1 MAMEYQ
7 GFATL
12 GVNLN
17 RQKYGPLDVSSVFT
31 STADLTYYR
40 TKGQTKLE
48 GLSDYW
54 NAIVPYPYEGQLVS
68 LVENGTVSVLKL
80 IANGDVFDVVEVGSE
95 VELPDN
101 LATEE
106 YVQEQIET
114 IEIPSLDGY
123 ATEAYVD
130 EKISGIEVG
139 SGSVAMEALTEEEI
153 LAIIGSTSGGTP
165 VTPEGQILE
174 EMTAEDVQTIISNS

>member
-40 TKGQTKLE
+40 TKGAIIQE
-48 GLSDYW
+48 GLTDYW
-54 NAIVPYPYEGQLVS
+54 KNIVPYPYEGQLVS

-80 IANGDVFDVVEVGSE
+80 VANGDIFDAIEVGSE
-95 VELPDN
+95 IELPEN
-101 LATEE
+101 LATQE
-106 YVQEQIET
+106 YVQEQIGT
-114 IEIPSLDGY
+114 IEVPSLDGY
-123 ATEAYVD
+123 ATEDYVNN
-130 EKISGIEVG
+130 KISGIEVG

-153 LAIIGSTSGGTP
+153 LAIIGSTTGGTP
-165 VTPEGQILE
+165 VNPSGQVLE
-174 EMTAEDVQTIISNS
+174 EMTAEDVQNIIRR

>member
-31 STADLTYYR
+31 STADLTYYI

-68 LVENGTVSVLKL
+68 LVENGEVSVFKL
-80 IANGDVFDVVEVGSE
+80 VAKGDVFEAAAVVDK
-95 VELPDN
+95 VELPNN

-106 YVQEQIET
+106 FVQE
-114 IEIPSLDGY
+114 EIGKIQMPSLEGY
-123 ATEAYVD
+123 ATQAYVD

-139 SGSVAMEALTEEEI
+139 SGATSIEALSDDDI
-153 LAIIGSTSGGTP
+153 LAIIGSTSGGIP
-165 VTPEGQILE
+165 VTPSGQILS
-174 EMTAEDVQTIISNS
+174 EMSVEDVRQIINN

>member
-40 TKGQTKLE
+40 TKGQTIEE

-54 NAIVPYPYEGQLVS
+54 KAIVPYPYEGQLVS
-68 LVENGTVSVLKL
+68 LVENGVVSVLKL
-80 IANGDVFDVVEVGSE
+80 VANEDVFDAIAIVDNI
-95 VELPDN
+95 ELPDN
-101 LATEE
+101 LATQDF
-106 YVQEQIET
+106 VQEEINK

-139 SGSVAMEALTEEEI
+139 SGAISMEALTEEEI
-153 LAIIGSTSGGTP
+153 LAILESSSGSVDISGN
-165 VTPEGQILE
+165 VLY
-174 EMTAEDVQTIISNS
+174 EMSAEDVQTIISKV

>member
-31 STADLTYYR
+31 STADLTYYM

-68 LVENGTVSVLKL
+68 LVENGEVSVFKL
-80 IANGDVFDVVEVGSE
+80 VAKGDIFEAAAVVDK
-95 VELPDN
+95 VELPHN

-106 YVQEQIET
+106 FVQEEIGKIQ
-114 IEIPSLDGY
+114 IPSLEGY
-123 ATEAYVD
+123 ATQAYVD
-130 EKISGIEVG
+130 EKISGVQVG
-139 SGSVAMEALTEEEI
+139 SGASSIEALSEDDI
-153 LAIIGSTSGGTP
+153 LTIIGSASGGVP
-165 VTPEGQILE
+165 VTPSGQVLS
-174 EMTAEDVQTIISNS
+174 EMSAEDVRQILNN

>member
-40 TKGQTKLE
+40 TKRQTIEE

-54 NAIVPYPYEGQLVS
+54 KVIVPYPYEGQLVS
-68 LVENGTVSVLKL
+68 LVENGEVSVLKL
-80 IANGDVFDVVEVGSE
+80 VANGDVFDAIAVVDSVA
-95 VELPDN
+95 LPEN
-101 LATEE
+101 LATQE
-106 YVQEQIET
+106 YVQEQIQA
-114 IEIPSLDGY
+114 IEMPSLDGY

-130 EKISGIEVG
+130 DKISGIEIG
-139 SGSVAMEALTEEEI
+139 TGAVAMEAMTEDEI
-153 LAIIGSTSGGTP
+153 LAAIGAASGGATTP
-165 VTPEGQILE
+165 SGQVLE
-174 EMTAEDVQTIISNS
+174 EMTAEDVQNIINA

>member
-31 STADLTYYR
+31 STADLTYYI

-68 LVENGTVSVLKL
+68 LVENGEVSVFKL
-80 IANGDVFDVVEVGSE
+80 VAKGDIFETAAVVDK
-95 VELPDN
+95 VE
-101 LATEE
+101 
-106 YVQEQIET
+106 
-114 IEIPSLDGY
+114 
-123 ATEAYVD
+123 
-130 EKISGIEVG
+130 
-139 SGSVAMEALTEEEI
+139 
-153 LAIIGSTSGGTP
+153 
-165 VTPEGQILE
+165 
-174 EMTAEDVQTIISNS
+174 